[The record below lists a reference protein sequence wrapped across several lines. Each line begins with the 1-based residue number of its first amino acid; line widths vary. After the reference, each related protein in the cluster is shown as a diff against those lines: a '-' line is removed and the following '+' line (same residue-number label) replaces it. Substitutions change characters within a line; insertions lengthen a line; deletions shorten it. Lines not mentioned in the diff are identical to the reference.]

1 MFTNVLRLLRPF
13 QLVTAALTYA
23 LGIGIAHY
31 LGKGSGPATTLVGAA
46 LVFFALSASNLLM
59 AYFAPFVEPVL
70 PDDTPRQR
78 AELRPILMVIS
89 AGLLTVAA
97 FMVILLG
104 WQGALTVDVTVLLV
118 ALTVLCVA
126 VGVPPIRLMGR
137 GYGEVALAL
146 NLAGIV
152 PALAFTLQGV
162 PFNRLVSAVTFPLFM
177 IGLASFLA
185 LDFPS
190 FAEDVKYERRTL
202 LTRLGWQRA
211 IPLHNAL
218 LASAYLLLAS
228 APSFGFPFKLFWP
241 ALLTIPL
248 ASYQIFMLHNIG
260 AGTPPLWRALTIN
273 AAAIFGLT
281 AYLLTLTFWLR

>member
-1 MFTNVLRLLRPF
+1 MFTLVLRLVRPLH
-13 QLVTAALTYA
+13 LVIAALTYF
-23 LGIGIAHY
+23 LGVGIAHY
-31 LGKGSGPATTLVGAA
+31 LGKAAGPAATLIGGA
-46 LVFFALSASNLLM
+46 LILFALSASNLLS
-59 AYFAPFVEPVL
+59 AYFAPFTEPVIG
-70 PDDTPRQR
+70 DETPRQR
-78 AELRPILMVIS
+78 AELRPILMVLS

-104 WQGALTVDVTVLLV
+104 WQSALTVDVTVLLA
-118 ALTVLCVA
+118 ALTVLGVGVA
-126 VGVPPIRLMGR
+126 VPPIRLLGR

-152 PALAFTLQGV
+152 PALGFTLQGV

-177 IGLASFLA
+177 IGLACFLA
-185 LDFPS
+185 LDFPT
-190 FAEDVKYERRTL
+190 FADDVKYERRTL

-218 LASAYLLLAS
+218 LAAAYLLFAS
-228 APSFGFPFKLFWP
+228 APSFGFPFSLFWP
-241 ALLTIPL
+241 ALLTVPL
-248 ASYQIFMLHNIG
+248 AGYQIFMLHNIG
-260 AGTPPLWRALTIN
+260 EGAPPLWRALTIN